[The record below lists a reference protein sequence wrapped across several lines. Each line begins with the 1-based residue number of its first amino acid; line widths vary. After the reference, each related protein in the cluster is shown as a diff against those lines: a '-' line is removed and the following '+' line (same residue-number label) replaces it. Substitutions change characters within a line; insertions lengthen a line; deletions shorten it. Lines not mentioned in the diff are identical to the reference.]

1 MDNNFDEDVLQVL
14 IKHEGMSAFPYKCS
28 ENKLTIGIGRNLES
42 NGISEDE
49 MMYMAQ
55 NDVKRIKEELNK
67 NFGAWRTMPSDA
79 RKVCIWM
86 TFQMGITGFMKF
98 RKTRQL
104 MELGMWLEASEE
116 ILDSKYNLQT
126 PSRCA
131 YNSRQLALCGQN
143 GKDKRRASK

>member
-1 MDNNFDEDVLQVL
+1 MFDAEVKQMLVR
-14 IKHEGMSAFPYKCS
+14 HEGVVCHVYKCTA
-28 ENKLTIGIGRNLES
+28 EPPRNTIGCGRNLDD
-42 NGISEDE
+42 NGISEE
-49 MMYMAQ
+49 EAMYLLD
-55 NDVKRIKEELNK
+55 NDIKRVKEELNM
-67 NFGAWRTMPSDA
+67 NFGAWRTMPEKA
-79 RKVCIWM
+79 RMVCIDM

>member
-1 MDNNFDEDVLQVL
+1 MFDVEVKQML
-14 IKHEGMSAFPYKCS
+14 IRHEGVVCHVYKCTAVPPR
-28 ENKLTIGIGRNLES
+28 NTIGCGRNLDD
-42 NGISEDE
+42 NGISEE
-49 MMYMAQ
+49 EAMYLLD
-55 NDVKRIKEELNK
+55 NDIKRVKEELNM
-67 NFGAWRTMPSDA
+67 NFGAWRTMPEKA
-79 RKVCIWM
+79 RMVCIDM

-143 GKDKRRASK
+143 GKDKRRAPK

>member
-1 MDNNFDEDVLQVL
+1 MFDAEVKQMLVR
-14 IKHEGMSAFPYKCS
+14 HEGIRIFPYKCS
-28 ENKLTIGIGRNLES
+28 ENYLTISCGRNLET
-42 NGISEDE
+42 NGISEE
-49 MMYMAQ
+49 EAMYLLD
-55 NDVKRIKEELNK
+55 NDIKRVKEELNM
-67 NFGAWRTMPSDA
+67 NFGAWRTMPEKA
-79 RKVCIWM
+79 RMVCIDM

-116 ILDSKYNLQT
+116 ILRSRYNLQT

-131 YNSRQLALCGQN
+131 ENSRLLALCGQN

>member
-1 MDNNFDEDVLQVL
+1 MFDAEVKQMLVR
-14 IKHEGMSAFPYKCS
+14 HEGIRIFPYKCS
-28 ENKLTIGIGRNLES
+28 ENYLTISCGRNLET
-42 NGISEDE
+42 NGISEE
-49 MMYMAQ
+49 EAMYLLD
-55 NDVKRIKEELNK
+55 NDIKRVKEELNM
-67 NFGAWRTMPSDA
+67 NFGAWRTMPEKA
-79 RKVCIWM
+79 RMVCIDM

>member
-1 MDNNFDEDVLQVL
+1 MFDAEVKQMLVR
-14 IKHEGMSAFPYKCS
+14 HEGIRIFPYKCS
-28 ENKLTIGIGRNLES
+28 ENYLTISCGRNLET
-42 NGISEDE
+42 NGISEE
-49 MMYMAQ
+49 EAMYLLD
-55 NDVKRIKEELNK
+55 NDIKRVKEELNM
-67 NFGAWRTMPSDA
+67 NFGAWRTMPEKA
-79 RKVCIWM
+79 RMVCIDM
-86 TFQMGITGFMKF
+86 TFQMGIAGFMKF